1 MKARLT
7 SCLLALAMAFSVNSL
22 VQADDYQVGAAEE
35 GQEQIAVSSA
45 QSLQVDINQ
54 ADAKQLSQLKNIG
67 LKKAQSIVLYREQ
80 NGPFANLDDLKKVK
94 GIGKA
99 IVEKNRAFM
108 VIAQQ

>member
-22 VQADDYQVGAAEE
+22 VQADDYQVNAAEE
-35 GQEQIAVSSA
+35 QAAVSSA